1 MMRTLVSILCGLSA
15 AACATAFETPRNSVD
30 LGDSAYTLTRAPMQ
44 PAHEVRVTGLERY
57 TDEGR
62 CVDADLPMARPQAPA
77 LRTQTLAGPSLSPG
91 DMVRLTFDADAV
103 FDGAYIIAP
112 DGTLD
117 LAGLPSFPAAGF
129 APADV
134 ATFIAGLM
142 VDEGIYQAGYARPA
156 LSVIQWAPV
165 QVHVSGAVFQPGDVL
180 INSTNAETVQT
191 ARVEAVGDVAEGRTL
206 SRAISAAAGVRPDA
220 DVRHVVVIR
229 AGRRTI
235 YDLSGA
241 FTGARVEDPV
251 LIAGDQVHIPSRAC
265 FQAQLARPS
274 RITAPGVRVFM
285 SNLTQ
290 PASSNAQSAI
300 GRDATN
306 LPYGTRLLQGLVS
319 ANCVGGVQATNANRW
334 AVLISRNPITGESE
348 VIARSIEDLVRR
360 ADRDRFNPV
369 LLPNDAIACYD
380 SHVTNVRDV
389 VRAFGEVLSP
399 GVSLALTR
407 EAFQ

>member
-1 MMRTLVSILCGLSA
+1 MIRIFILTLCGASL

-44 PAHEVRVTGLERY
+44 PAREVRIAGLDRY

-62 CVDADLPMARPQAPA
+62 CVDADLPVAEPQAPA
-77 LRTQTLAGPSLSPG
+77 LRAQTLAGPSLSPG
-91 DMVRLTFDADAV
+91 DMIRLTFDADEV
-103 FDGAYIIAP
+103 FNGAYIIAP

-117 LAGLPSFPAAGF
+117 LAGLRAFPAAGF
-129 APADV
+129 SPVDV

-142 VDEGIYQAGYARPA
+142 VDEGLYQAGYARPV

-191 ARVEAVGDVAEGRTL
+191 ARVEAFGDVAEGRTL

-251 LIAGDQVHIPSRAC
+251 LIAGDQVHIPSRTC

-274 RITAPGVRVFM
+274 RITTPGVRVFM

-380 SHVTNVRDV
+380 SHVTNVRDI

-407 EAFQ
+407 EALQ

>member
-1 MMRTLVSILCGLSA
+1 MRNLVAILCGLSA
-15 AACATAFETPRNSVD
+15 AACATSFEVPRNSVD
-30 LGDSAYTLTRAPMQ
+30 LNTDGYTLTRARMQ
-44 PAHEVRVTGLERY
+44 PAREVRVTGLDRY

-77 LRTQTLAGPSLSPG
+77 LRTHTRAGPPLSPG
-91 DMVRLTFDADAV
+91 DMVRLSFDADDV

-117 LAGLPSFPAAGF
+117 LAGLPPFPAAGF
-129 APADV
+129 APSDV
-134 ATFIAGLM
+134 ATFVAGLM
-142 VDEGIYQAGYARPA
+142 VDQGIYRASYARPSMTV
-156 LSVIQWAPV
+156 LQWAPV
-165 QVHVSGAVFQPGDVL
+165 QIHVSGAVFQPGDVL
-180 INSTNAETVQT
+180 INSTNAESVQN
-191 ARVEAVGDVAEGRTL
+191 ARVEASGDVGEGRTL

-229 AGRRTI
+229 DGRRSI

-241 FTGARVEDPV
+241 FTGAPVEDPV
-251 LIAGDQVHIPSRAC
+251 LIAGDQVHIPSRSC

-274 RITAPGVRVFM
+274 RITTPGVRVFM

-334 AVLISRNPITGESE
+334 AVLISRNPVTGESE

-380 SHVTNVRDV
+380 SHVTNLRDV
-389 VRAFGEVLSP
+389 ISAFGEILAP